1 MKIQLKPITR
11 NLLIAAG
18 IVLFFLFLSYL
29 FVPQVLSGKI
39 VNQGDISSWKGMA
52 NETVTYNADHPD
64 DKTRWTGSM
73 FSGMPTTGTVDD
85 YDGDWTKWLYNLL
98 LTGKRPATYFFIA
111 LLGGFLLFLSFGAGI
126 IPAIGGAIAIAFCSY
141 NMQIIQ
147 VGHNTK
153 MQAIAYFP
161 WVLAG
166 VVYTYRA
173 AMGKDR
179 KWLPRTIFGA
189 VLFALALSLQI

>member
-64 DKTRWTGSM
+64 DKT
-73 FSGMPTTGTVDD
+73 
-85 YDGDWTKWLYNLL
+85 
-98 LTGKRPATYFFIA
+98 
-111 LLGGFLLFLSFGAGI
+111 
-126 IPAIGGAIAIAFCSY
+126 
-141 NMQIIQ
+141 
-147 VGHNTK
+147 
-153 MQAIAYFP
+153 
-161 WVLAG
+161 
-166 VVYTYRA
+166 
-173 AMGKDR
+173 
-179 KWLPRTIFGA
+179 
-189 VLFALALSLQI
+189 